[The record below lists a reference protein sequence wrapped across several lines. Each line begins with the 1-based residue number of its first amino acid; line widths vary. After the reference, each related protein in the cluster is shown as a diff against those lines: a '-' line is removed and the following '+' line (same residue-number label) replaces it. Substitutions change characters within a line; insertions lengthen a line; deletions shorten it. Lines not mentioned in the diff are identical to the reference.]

1 MEEKKV
7 KYAIGDQDFR
17 SLREGGF
24 LYVDKTKYI
33 EKLVDG
39 SKYFFLARPRR
50 FGKSLFLSTLR
61 YFFEGRRELFKGLY
75 IDSSDWKWEPY
86 PVLHLDLNT
95 DKFAEPGILDGV
107 LDNLFNEWEARYDIQ
122 EKAEN
127 LSTRFRNIIKTAHE
141 KTGRQVVILVDEYD
155 KPLTGNLRKSDN
167 FEHYRTKLASVYSN
181 LKSSAE
187 HIRLAFL
194 TGISRFSKLSVFSDL
209 NNLHDISFDNTFA
222 DICGITEREL
232 LDNFQSGI
240 ESLADKRKCSFEEAC
255 RLLKKNYDGYRFA
268 PEGSE
273 IYNPWSVLRAMTEL
287 RFGAF
292 WSGTGAPTII
302 SESLRDAEVDVE
314 RILNARWRLDDLAGL
329 DLLNADPTAL
339 LYQTG
344 YLTIADYNPDS
355 DRVRLKVPNEEV
367 TRALFNDLLKYYVK
381 VKRGFTERVVADII
395 YAIQDGNPEEMMKN
409 LDAFFAGIPYD
420 LKMNN
425 ENNFHNAFYILTT
438 LLGIDTEA
446 EVHTSDGRIDLL
458 IQTPKFIYIIELKY
472 DATPEEALRQID
484 EKDYPRKFSTDTR
497 TLFKIGVS
505 FSSKTRRIEAWE
517 IEQQ

>member
-7 KYAIGDQDFR
+7 KYAIGQQDFK
-17 SLREGGF
+17 SLRENGF

-39 SKYFFLARPRR
+39 SQSFFLARPRR

-86 PVLHLDLNT
+86 PVLYLDLNT

-127 LSTRFRNIIKTAHE
+127 LSTRFRNIIKAAHE

-209 NNLHDISFDNTFA
+209 NNLNDISFDDAFA
-222 DICGITEREL
+222 DICGITEKEL
-232 LDNFQSGI
+232 MDLFHIGI
-240 ESLADKRKCSFEEAC
+240 ENLANQYQMSYEDMCLR
-255 RLLKKNYDGYRFA
+255 LKKNYDGYRFSKR
-268 PEGSE
+268 GSE
-273 IYNPWSVLRAMTEL
+273 IYNPWSVLNAMYKKDI
-287 RFGAF
+287 RNY
-292 WSGTGAPTII
+292 WIGTGTSSVVA
-302 SESLRDAEVDVE
+302 EALRDAHVNVE
-314 RILNARWRLDDLAGL
+314 ETLNAEWDIDDLAGL

-344 YLTIADYNPDS
+344 YLTIGHYDMETEM
-355 DRVRLKVPNEEV
+355 VHVKVPNEEV
-367 TRALFNDLLKYYVK
+367 RKGLFSGLLNVYLNPERGTVKSIVDGLMKALRKGD
-381 VKRGFTERVVADII
+381 
-395 YAIQDGNPEEMMKN
+395 PEEMMRS

-420 LKMNN
+420 LKMDN

-446 EVHTSDGRIDLL
+446 EIHTSDGRIDLL
-458 IQTPKFIYIIELKY
+458 IQTTKFIYIIELKY

-484 EKDYPRKFSTDTR
+484 EKDYTRKFSTDTR

-505 FSSKTRRIEAWE
+505 FSSKTRRIEAWK
-517 IEQQ
+517 IEQ